1 MFRRRS
7 RQYVLALGGGGA
19 RGLAHIGV
27 LKVFQKEGIHVKA
40 IAGTSMGAVVGAMF
54 AYYKDA
60 IEVEEVFRKFLMSK
74 FHENFG
80 RTFFL
85 LSESPDAVIE
95 PNKIVRKLGR
105 GFFYLKAASS
115 SAVFSRDILNDTL
128 RYLLPDL
135 HFSDLKLP
143 FICVATDLVSGREV
157 VLKRGKVL
165 PALIASSSI
174 PGIVEPQK
182 NGSAILVDG
191 STTSA
196 VPINAARAAF
206 SGKLIA
212 VDVSMNLKRERRPET
227 AFEVAVRAGEITNY
241 YLNQQLLLRSDYLIR
256 PDVGRTNWANF
267 DRLDEMIRAGE
278 TAAKKSILAL
288 NS

>member
-1 MFRRRS
+1 MFRRKAREF
-7 RQYVLALGGGGA
+7 VLALGGGGA

-27 LKVFQKEGIHVKA
+27 LKILQQEGIKVKA

-54 AYYKDA
+54 AYYNDA
-60 IEVEEVFRKFLMSK
+60 IEVEEIFRKFLSSK

-85 LSESPDAVIE
+85 LSENPDTFLE
-95 PNKIVRKLGR
+95 PNKTMRRLGR
-105 GFFYLKAASS
+105 GYVYLKAASS

-128 RYLLPDL
+128 KCLLPDL

-143 FICVATDLVSGREV
+143 FLCVATDLVTGKEV
-157 VLKRGKVL
+157 VLRRGKVI

-174 PGIVEPQK
+174 PGIVEPMRI
-182 NGSAILVDG
+182 GPSLLVDG
-191 STTSA
+191 STTST
-196 VPINAARAAF
+196 VPVTAAIAAF
-206 SGKLIA
+206 PGRVIA
-212 VDVSMNLKRERRPET
+212 VDVSMDLKRDSKPES

-241 YLNQQLLLRSDYLIR
+241 YHTQMLLSQSDFLIR
-256 PDVGRTNWANF
+256 PAVGRTNWANF

-278 TAAKKSILAL
+278 TAARKSVLRLI
-288 NS
+288 S

>member
-27 LKVFQKEGIHVKA
+27 LKVFQQEGIRIKA

-60 IEVEEVFRKFLMSK
+60 IEVEEVFRKFLTSK

-85 LSESPDAVIE
+85 LSESPDAVLE
-95 PNKIVRKLGR
+95 PNKITRRLGR
-105 GFFYLKAASS
+105 GFFYLKAAST
-115 SAVFSRDILNDTL
+115 SAIFSRDILNDTL
-128 RYLLPDL
+128 RCLLPDL

-143 FICVATDLVSGREV
+143 FVCVATDLITGKEIVM
-157 VLKRGKVL
+157 KRGKVL

-182 NGSAILVDG
+182 SGSAVLVDG

-196 VPINAARAAF
+196 IPINAARTSF
-206 SGKLIA
+206 SGQLIA
-212 VDVSMNLKRERRPET
+212 VDVSMDLKRDREPET

-241 YLNQQLLLRSDYLIR
+241 YLNQQLLLNSDYQIR

-278 TAAKKSILAL
+278 TAARKSILLL
-288 NS
+288 NG

>member
-1 MFRRRS
+1 MFHRRS

-27 LKVFQKEGIHVKA
+27 LKVFQQEGVHIKA

-60 IEVEEVFRKFLMSK
+60 IEVEELFRKFLTSK

-85 LSESPDAVIE
+85 LSESPDAVLE
-95 PNKIVRKLGR
+95 PNKIMRKLGR
-105 GFFYLKAASS
+105 GFIYLKAASS
-115 SAVFSRDILNDTL
+115 SAVFSRDILSDTMH
-128 RYLLPDL
+128 YLLPDL

-143 FICVATDLVSGREV
+143 FVCVATDLITGKEV

-182 NGSAILVDG
+182 SGGAILVDG

-196 VPINAARAAF
+196 IPIKAARTAF

-212 VDVSMNLKRERRPET
+212 VDVSMDLKRDRKPKT

-241 YLNQQLLLRSDYLIR
+241 YLNQQQLSTSDYQIR
-256 PDVGRTNWANF
+256 PDVGQTNWANF
-267 DRLDEMIRAGE
+267 DRLDEMIKAGE
-278 TAAKKSILAL
+278 IAAKKSLLVL
-288 NS
+288 NG